1 MRGGGG
7 VGERGA
13 ATASGV
19 QMWVDLNSAVQLWV
33 VQRGAAVG
41 GAARFTAALCMR
53 RWSDRVRVHGRDETM
68 SGRTFTDD
76 LFQPEAGMSLFTL
89 ASNNP
94 RHVQA
99 VATQLYL
106 VRTNPTTMPSQ
117 NVIKSMSLEGG
128 KTQTYASRVRNHVL
142 ELMRRSNSKQPTQ
155 NESCTLV
162 CKLATMTQ
170 ATYNEPDYYTSVDGL
185 ERRAIEDWE
194 KVHGQT
200 EHSMEAT
207 AKIPVVGMTKGQKGA
222 ATRKLKAAQRFVKQ
236 QRAEAKKNGKGVGK
250 QRAGA
255 VGRKPARGA
264 VKKPLVGRGGQNGLG
279 LDIPPPPSGDPP
291 PEEGCSAQDVH
302 RRSKKQA
309 KVVADPHLA
318 FEQSMSEVKS
328 IWEEQQKLM
337 QRMAHAIAACNE
349 NAELMQA
356 RVAER
361 EAELQVQH
369 EKKLAASKEK
379 LQREARKAVLRE
391 MLRKMEENEESGE
404 EDGEG
409 NEGEDSDG
417 EEHEGQA
424 ETGV

>member
-1 MRGGGG
+1 
-7 VGERGA
+7 
-13 ATASGV
+13 
-19 QMWVDLNSAVQLWV
+19 
-33 VQRGAAVG
+33 
-41 GAARFTAALCMR
+41 
-53 RWSDRVRVHGRDETM
+53 
-68 SGRTFTDD
+68 
-76 LFQPEAGMSLFTL
+76 MSLFTL

-117 NVIKSMSLEGG
+117 SVIKSMSLEGG
-128 KTQTYASRVRNHVL
+128 KTQTYASRVRSHVL
-142 ELMRRSNSKQPTQ
+142 ELMRRSNGKQPTQ

-170 ATYNEPDYYTSVDGL
+170 ATYNEPDYYTSVEGL

-194 KVHGQT
+194 KVHGKT

-207 AKIPVVGMTKGQKGA
+207 SKLSAVALSRGQKAA
-222 ATRKLKAAQRFVKQ
+222 ATRKLKAAQRFAKQ
-236 QRAEAKKNGKGVGK
+236 QRAAKKKDGKGVGK
-250 QRAGA
+250 QSAGA
-255 VGRKPARGA
+255 MGRKPARGA
-264 VKKPLVGRGGQNGLG
+264 VKKPLVGRGAQNGLG

-291 PEEGCSAQDVH
+291 PEEGCSARNVH

-309 KVVADPHLA
+309 KVAADPHLA

-369 EKKLAASKEK
+369 EKTLAASKAK

-391 MLRKMEENEESGE
+391 MLQKIEDNEEIDEG
-404 EDGEG
+404 DGEG
-409 NEGEDSDG
+409 EEGENSDGDG
-417 EEHEGQA
+417 EEHEDSDG
-424 ETGV
+424 

>member
-1 MRGGGG
+1 MGGFGQC
-7 VGERGA
+7 
-13 ATASGV
+13 S
-19 QMWVDLNSAVQLWV
+19 
-33 VQRGAAVG
+33 AAVG
-41 GAARFTAALCMR
+41 GAARCTAVRAALCSCVRCIVALCMR
-53 RWSDRVRVHGRDETM
+53 RWSDRVRVHGRCETM

-76 LFQPEAGMSLFTL
+76 LFEPKAGMSLFTL

-99 VATQLYL
+99 VASQLYL

-117 NVIKSMSLEGG
+117 SVIKSMSLEGG

-170 ATYNEPDYYTSVDGL
+170 ATYNEPDYYVSVDGL

-194 KVHGQT
+194 KVHGKT

-207 AKIPVVGMTKGQKGA
+207 LKIPVVGLSRGQKGA
-222 ATRKLKAAQRFVKQ
+222 ATRRLKAAQSFAKQ
-236 QRAEAKKNGKGVGK
+236 QRAAKKKDGKGVGK
-250 QRAGA
+250 QPAGTKGRKPAGA
-255 VGRKPARGA
+255 VRTKPARGA
-264 VKKPLVGRGGQNGLG
+264 VKKQLVGRGGQNGLG
-279 LDIPPPPSGDPP
+279 LDIPPSPSGDPP
-291 PEEGCSAQDVH
+291 LEEGCSAQDVH

-309 KVVADPHLA
+309 KVAADPRLV

-369 EKKLAASKEK
+369 EKKLAVSKEK

-391 MLRKMEENEESGE
+391 MLRKMEGNEESGE

-409 NEGEDSDG
+409 KGGEDSDG
-417 EEHEGQA
+417 EEHEDSEGQA
-424 ETGV
+424 ETGA